1 MKKQH
6 LSQLVNMT
14 LIGFETGVSLL
25 ILGDLTQYI
34 LLDPEGANLFEI
46 IFGVIAIILSLIIF
60 YESNKKFYPLTDW
73 QYQKNLLVFEVAFFV
88 GIFLAK
94 TIIDLIIILI

>member
-6 LSQLVNMT
+6 FSQLVNIA
-14 LIGFETGVSLL
+14 LIGFETGISLL
-25 ILGDLTQYI
+25 VLGDLTQYI

-60 YESNKKFYPLTDW
+60 YESNKKFYPLTDL
-73 QYQKNLLVFEVAFFV
+73 QYQKNLLLFEVAFFV

-94 TIIDLIIILI
+94 TIIDLIIIFI